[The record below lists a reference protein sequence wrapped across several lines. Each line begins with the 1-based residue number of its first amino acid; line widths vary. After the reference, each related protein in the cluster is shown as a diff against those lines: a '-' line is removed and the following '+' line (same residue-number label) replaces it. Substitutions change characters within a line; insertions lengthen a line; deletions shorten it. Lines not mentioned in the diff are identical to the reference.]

1 MRGEEGRRNGRRGKR
16 GGEERTEGKE
26 RGESIQH
33 TYLPIKPFMVKAS
46 VQGGNK
52 DVKRQT
58 RAN

>member
-33 TYLPIKPFMVKAS
+33 THLPIKPFMVKAS
-46 VQGGNK
+46 VQGRNK
-52 DVKRQT
+52 P
-58 RAN
+58 